1 MAKLFIQNL
10 PSKEELKVSINRL
23 QEGVD
28 TDALHAN
35 LMFLKIA
42 TELEN
47 HMDSHLA
54 KYNLS
59 IGRFTILCLL
69 EDNLGGL
76 KPTDLSSQLGVTQ
89 ATMSGLVSG
98 LEKNGLVQR
107 KQHEMDGRAFL
118 IHITDKGRE
127 TLREIFPRWSPSV
140 ESFWNN
146 FSSEDKASLNS
157 LLERMMNSMNMLTR
171 A

>member
-10 PSKEELKVSINRL
+10 PSKEELRVAVEKL

-28 TDALHAN
+28 TDALYSN

-42 TELEN
+42 AELEN

-69 EDNLGGL
+69 EDSLEGI

-98 LEKNGLVQR
+98 LEKSGLVQR

-118 IHITDKGRE
+118 IHITEKGRE
-127 TLREIFPRWSPSV
+127 TLREIFPRWSPNV

-146 FSSEDKASLNS
+146 FSAEDKISLNV
-157 LLERMMNSMNMLTR
+157 LLERMMSNTELLNR
-171 A
+171 V